1 MNMFRSLPMVLLSLS
16 LLACG
21 CQKASEGSDPA
32 VATPAAVISASPVPQ
47 PELTPGKIKA
57 GVGIEGV
64 SLGQTKEQVTKTLGT
79 PDEVDSNEYA
89 PGQAYALYYSKGIE
103 LIYSNDKLE
112 VIILH
117 APPEKN
123 WTAAYT
129 GATEQGFGVGSP
141 AADII
146 KALGE
151 PEPGTPR
158 ALRYPKLGIWFR
170 LDADRTASDKT
181 PRAES
186 VQVMKP
192 E

>member
-1 MNMFRSLPMVLLSLS
+1 MRIRALLPTG
-16 LLACG
+16 LLALTLLANG
-21 CQKASEGSDPA
+21 CQEKGASTGGQP
-32 VATPAAVISASPVPQ
+32 VVTPTAQASVASPVV
-47 PELTPGKIKA
+47 ELTPGQIQA

-64 SLGQTKEQVTKTLGT
+64 SLGQSKEQVIKTLG
-79 PDEVDSNEYA
+79 PPEGEDSNEYA
-89 PGQAYALYYSKGIE
+89 PGQSYALYYSKGIE
-103 LIYSNDKLE
+103 LIYANDKLE

-117 APPEKN
+117 APPETN
-123 WTAAYT
+123 WTTAYT
-129 GATEQGFGVGSP
+129 GATEQGFGVGTP
-141 AADII
+141 AEDIV

-170 LDADRTASDKT
+170 LDAERTATDRT